1 MKKASYE
8 HLSVHADFNPN
19 DDEDSG
25 TENVVEGV
33 PILNQESLST
43 VVFNTSSALQ
53 HNTDKEVSGM
63 TTPGEI
69 EPSVK

>member
-8 HLSVHADFNPN
+8 HPSVHADFHPN

-25 TENVVEGV
+25 TENVAEGI
-33 PILNQESLST
+33 PILNQESLSSA
-43 VVFNTSSALQ
+43 VVNNSSAVQ
-53 HNTDKEVSGM
+53 HITEKEISGI
-63 TTPGEI
+63 TAPGEI